1 MAEAAGAAEKQYA
14 NGVRLEVR
22 KAQAGLDAATERI
35 RVTEAA
41 VEQAEESLRIL
52 RNRYSSGMATVT
64 DLLHAE
70 TAVLDAKTRKLAA
83 TYDQR
88 LAAIAVEKAA
98 GVLNG
103 DSDVLN

>member
-1 MAEAAGAAEKQYA
+1 
-14 NGVRLEVR
+14 
-22 KAQAGLDAATERI
+22 
-35 RVTEAA
+35 
-41 VEQAEESLRIL
+41 
-52 RNRYSSGMATVT
+52 
-64 DLLHAE
+64 
-70 TAVLDAKTRKLAA
+70 VLDAKTRKLAA